1 MEKLPVERPEQA
13 DPQPDYL
20 AGAVSSSGAA
30 AQHTVRNIRLIIGR
44 EYTSRVKARA
54 FLITSILL
62 LVIVFLAPFIPT
74 IVQYITSGTSAQTHI
89 VVVNEAGSV
98 AGLDEA
104 GVTSLINTALNGT
117 KTGSRAPYAIS
128 SQPQTSLSS
137 LQSQV
142 KQGNLDILL
151 VLERLPNQA
160 LRFTYDT
167 DASSPNDTNL
177 PTIQALVQQLNVL
190 DVAHRLGLTSS
201 QLSSL
206 FAPPDVAVVYTQG
219 TGPTSASTAEILLAL
234 AGAILLFVSVAT
246 YGGIVAAGVA
256 EEKSSRVMEILVNA
270 ATPFQLL
277 AGKILGIG
285 AACLTQM
292 GSVVVVGIGALLL
305 QLPLQTALFG
315 ASTGGFVQHFTS
327 VSIPFY
333 LLFLVYLL
341 LAFFLYATVYAGLGA
356 LVKRQEEVQ
365 SATMLP
371 TLLILSGYL
380 LFFLTVSAPDATWT
394 KVLSYIPF
402 WTPVLMLMRLA
413 VGTVAWW
420 EIVMTIALMLLTI
433 LAGIW
438 FAARLYRLGVLLYG
452 QRPGL
457 GQLMNL
463 VRMTSL
469 VVRARTVLTACVA
482 MASRQWGRL
491 RGSEGGRDE
500 EGVRRCVSGAWPAD
514 GAPSAPPRPR
524 SMSRSSGLCAHNPE
538 RVGGCALTRRSFA
551 PRSTAAVGC

>member
-1 MEKLPVERPEQA
+1 MAKQSVERPEQA
-13 DPQPDYL
+13 DAQSDYL
-20 AGAVSSSGAA
+20 AVAVRSSGAA
-30 AQHTVRNIRLIIGR
+30 AQHTLRNIRLIIWR
-44 EYTSRVKARA
+44 EYTSRVKART

-62 LVIVFLAPFIPT
+62 LVIIFLAPFIPT
-74 IVQYITSGTSAQTHI
+74 IVQYITAGTPAQTQI
-89 VVVNEAGSV
+89 VVVNEAGSI

-104 GVTSLINTALNGT
+104 GLMAVITTALNGT
-117 KTGSRAPYAIS
+117 KTGSLAPYAIS
-128 SQPQTSLSS
+128 SQPQTALSS

-151 VLERLPNQA
+151 LLERLPNQA

-167 DASSPNDTNL
+167 NASSTNDTHL
-177 PTIQALVQQLNVL
+177 PTIQAMAQQLNVL

-219 TGPTSASTAEILLAL
+219 TRPTSESTADYLLAV
-234 AGAILLFVSVAT
+234 AGAILLFISIGT
-246 YGGIVAAGVA
+246 YGSLVAAGVA

-292 GSVVVVGIGALLL
+292 GSMVVVGIVALLL
-305 QLPLQTALFG
+305 QTPLQTALLG
-315 ASTGGFVQHFTS
+315 PQEGGFSQYLTS

-341 LAFFLYATVYAGLGA
+341 LAFFLYSTLYAGLGA

-371 TLLILSGYL
+371 SLLTLSGYL
-380 LFFLTVSAPDATWT
+380 LFFLAVSAPDATWVR
-394 KVLSYIPF
+394 VLSYIPF

-413 VGTVAWW
+413 VGAVAWW
-420 EIVMTIALMLLTI
+420 EVVVTIALMLLAI

-457 GQLMNL
+457 AALVKL
-463 VRMTSL
+463 VRM
-469 VVRARTVLTACVA
+469 
-482 MASRQWGRL
+482 G
-491 RGSEGGRDE
+491 
-500 EGVRRCVSGAWPAD
+500 
-514 GAPSAPPRPR
+514 
-524 SMSRSSGLCAHNPE
+524 
-538 RVGGCALTRRSFA
+538 
-551 PRSTAAVGC
+551 